1 MAEPGRL
8 LACERLTVDYGSD
21 SGRQRAVD
29 DLSFHIGRGEA
40 FGLVGESGC
49 GKSTVALAIMR
60 HLGPNGIVANGVIRF
75 EGTDLL
81 GLGGEALRRIRGARI
96 AMVYQDPLSSLNP
109 VMTIGRQLMEVP
121 LLHRTTDRET
131 ARRLAVQ
138 ALADVELPDPEA
150 LMSRYPHQLSGG
162 QQQRCVIAMAMIA
175 EPALLVLDEPTT
187 GLDVTVEAAVLD
199 LVDRLRRRRGT
210 AVLFISHNLG
220 AVGRLCDRIGVL
232 YAGRLVEQGP
242 LAQVFRNPRHPYT
255 RGLLNCVPSA
265 GANRQGRPLTPIGGS
280 LTEAARLAV
289 GCAFAD
295 RCDHVVEG
303 LCTLRPIAL
312 ASVADEAGHVV
323 RCVRSESLPPF
334 VWRQASGPQPAARA
348 ATETILEARALSK
361 RYDLGGSSIAALGGI
376 EVELERGRTLAIVGE
391 SGSGKS
397 TFARILTGLTGAND
411 GELSFHGQDIARLPI
426 AKRSRDL
433 RQRLQMIFQNPDSTL
448 NPSHTVGYALRRTV
462 RRLRGLRRQ
471 EADAE
476 VSRLLKLV
484 QLPAHDAGRMPD
496 QLSGG
501 QRQRI
506 SIARA
511 LAAVPEVV
519 VADEPVSA
527 LDVSVQAA
535 VANLLKDLQE
545 RQDLSLVFISHDI
558 ALVRYMADYVALL
571 YRGRVVEFGPADAVF
586 APPYHPYTQML
597 LAAVPDPDPDSP
609 HPRLALGEPSAIRPS
624 ETERGCPF
632 TNRCPYRIEG
642 KCDSEKPPIVAP
654 SAGHRIACHLSPEKL
669 PHDLVGAFGGAALS

>member
-1 MAEPGRL
+1 MAEPGPL

-21 SGRQRAVD
+21 GGRQRAVD

-60 HLGPNGIVANGVIRF
+60 HLGPNGIVANGTIRF
-75 EGTDLL
+75 EGADLL

-121 LLHRTTDRET
+121 LLHRTADRAT

-255 RGLLNCVPSA
+255 RGLLNCVPTA
-265 GANRQGRPLTPIGGS
+265 GANRHGRPLTPIGGS

-295 RCDHVVEG
+295 RCGHVVEG
-303 LCTLRPIAL
+303 LCTSRPIEL
-312 ASVADEAGHVV
+312 ASVADEAGHVA
-323 RCVRSESLPPF
+323 RCVRSESLPTF

-361 RYDLGGSSIAALGGI
+361 RYDLGGSSIAALVGI

-391 SGSGKS
+391 SGSGK
-397 TFARILTGLTGAND
+397 
-411 GELSFHGQDIARLPI
+411 LSFHGQDIARLPI

-484 QLPAHDAGRMPD
+484 QLPTHYARRMPD

-545 RQDLSLVFISHDI
+545 RQQLSLVFISHDI
-558 ALVRYMADYVALL
+558 ALVRYMADYVALF

-609 HPRLALGEPSAIRPS
+609 HPRLALREPSAVQPGG
-624 ETERGCPF
+624 TERGCPF

-642 KCDSEKPPIVAP
+642 KCDREKPPIIAP
-654 SAGHRIACHLSPEKL
+654 SAGHRIACHLSPENL
-669 PHDLVGAFGGAALS
+669 PHDLVGAFGSTAL

>member
-1 MAEPGRL
+1 MAEPKPL
-8 LACERLTVDYGSD
+8 LACDNLTVEYSSD
-21 SGRQRAVD
+21 GVRQRAVD
-29 DLSFHIGRGEA
+29 DLSFHINRGEA

-60 HLGPNGIVANGVIRF
+60 HLGLNGIVAKGAIHFDGIDV
-75 EGTDLL
+75 L
-81 GLGGEALRRIRGARI
+81 GLADEELRRIRGARI

-121 LLHRTTDRET
+121 LLHRTADRQI
-131 ARRLAVQ
+131 AHQLAIQ
-138 ALADVELPDPEA
+138 ALSEVELSDPQA

-175 EPALLVLDEPTT
+175 EPTLLVLDEPTT

-199 LVDRLRRRRGT
+199 LIDRLRRRRGT

-220 AVGRLCDRIGVL
+220 AVGRLCDRMGVL

-242 LAQVFRNPRHPYT
+242 LGQVFRNPRHPYT
-255 RGLLNCVPSA
+255 RGLLNCVPTV
-265 GANRQGRPLTPIGGS
+265 GTNRQGRPLTPIAGS

-289 GCAFAD
+289 GCGFAD
-295 RCDHVVEG
+295 RCGHVVEG
-303 LCTLRPIAL
+303 LCTSGPIAL
-312 ASVADEAGHVV
+312 SSVAEETGHVT

-334 VWRQASGPQPAARA
+334 AWRQESGPSPVGRPAADR
-348 ATETILEARALSK
+348 ILEARGLGK
-361 RYDLGGSSIAALGGI
+361 RYDLGGSSIEALGGI

-397 TFARILTGLTGAND
+397 TFARILIGLTEAND
-411 GELSFHGQDIARLPI
+411 GKLCLHGQDIAHLPI
-426 AKRSRDL
+426 AKRSRDM

-462 RRLRGLRRQ
+462 QRLRGLSRA

-476 VSRLLKLV
+476 VSRLLLLV
-484 QLPAHDAGRMPD
+484 QLPPDYAQRMPD

-511 LAAVPEVV
+511 LAAAPEVV

-535 VANLLKDLQE
+535 IANLLRDLQE
-545 RQDLSLVFISHDI
+545 RQKLSLVFISHDI
-558 ALVRYMADYVALL
+558 ALVRYMADYVALF

-597 LAAVPDPDPDSP
+597 LAAVPDPDPDTL
-609 HPRLALGEPSAIRPS
+609 HPRLALQEPSAIRPS
-624 ETERGCPF
+624 EAQRGCPF
-632 TNRCPYRIEG
+632 TARCSYRIEG
-642 KCDSEKPPIVAP
+642 TCDRKNPPIVAL
-654 SAGHRIACHLSPEKL
+654 SSGHRIACHLSPVDL
-669 PHDLVGAFGGAALS
+669 PRDLVGVFGHATS